1 MTPVG
6 VSLSLW
12 FQNSSVTLQIN
23 VTLISCLVM
32 MRREAGEALIS
43 GVSAGRSVSCK
54 EEKEKITYGV
64 EIMNMRSL
72 SISRRLWLILIVS
85 VLMLFVLAATLLKQ
99 IHDDLY
105 QAKAEK
111 TMHVVQTASG
121 ILAYYQGLEAAGT
134 MPREAAQQQALKEI
148 KGLRYSQNDYFWI
161 NDLQPVMIMHPTNP
175 KLEGQNLSAIRDPD
189 GFAVFN
195 EMVTVVKSKGA
206 GLVNY
211 RWPKPGATDP
221 VKKTSYVQL
230 FQPWGWIL
238 GSGVYVDD
246 VAAEF
251 KAQMWNAGI
260 FIAGIVFVMIL
271 MLTLIVRSIV
281 RPLRA
286 AVSAMGNIAS
296 GESDLTRTLETH
308 GSDEITELGTHFNAF
323 IAKLRNVV
331 GQLQNSAVALGQ
343 ASTDLGSNA
352 EQAQNRSQQQSE
364 QMDLVATAVNEV
376 TYGVQDVAKNAEHAA
391 SEMRNA
397 ESQAQ
402 QGQVNIDNSLRQ
414 IEHLSGTIGQAVEVM
429 HTLSSES
436 TQIGGVLEVIS
447 SIAEQTNLLALNA
460 AIEAARAGEQGR
472 GFAVVADEVRLL
484 AQRTQK
490 STAEIQAMIE
500 RLQRHSDAAVKVIG
514 DSSRSSQLTIEQ
526 ANQAGQSLSSISQAL
541 RNLNGLNASI
551 ASATLQQSHVVDDIN
566 QNVTQAAQLSQST
579 ALAAEQSTTASQH
592 LRRLSE
598 QLNDLLKQFRV

>member
-1 MTPVG
+1 
-6 VSLSLW
+6 
-12 FQNSSVTLQIN
+12 
-23 VTLISCLVM
+23 M
-32 MRREAGEALIS
+32 MS
-43 GVSAGRSVSCK
+43 
-54 EEKEKITYGV
+54 
-64 EIMNMRSL
+64 MRSF
-72 SISRRLWLILIVS
+72 SISRRLWLILVVS
-85 VLMLFVLAATLLKQ
+85 VLMLFVLSATLLRQ
-99 IHDDLY
+99 IHNDLY

-121 ILAYYQGLEAAGT
+121 ILTYYQGLEAAGSMT
-134 MPREAAQQQALKEI
+134 REAAQQQALKEI
-148 KGLRYSQNDYFWI
+148 KSLRYSQSDYFWI
-161 NDLQPVMIMHPTNP
+161 NDLRPVMIMHPTNP
-175 KLEGQNLSAIRDPD
+175 KLEGQDISTIKDPD

-195 EMVTVVKSKGA
+195 EMVTLVKAQGA
-206 GLVNY
+206 GMVNY
-211 RWPKPGATDP
+211 RWPKPGASEP

-251 KAQMWNAGI
+251 KAQLWSAGI
-260 FIAGIVFVMIL
+260 FIAGIVLVMVL
-271 MLTLIVRSIV
+271 LLVMIVRSIV

-286 AVSAMGNIAS
+286 AVGAMASIAS

-308 GSDEITELGTHFNAF
+308 GKDEITELGVHFNAF
-323 IAKLRNVV
+323 VAKLRNVV

-352 EQAQNRSQQQSE
+352 GQAQKRSEQQSQ
-364 QMDLVATAVNEV
+364 QMDLVATAINEV
-376 TYGVQDVAKNAEHAA
+376 TYGVQDVAKNAEQAA
-391 SEMRNA
+391 NEMRDA

-414 IEHLSGTIGQAVEVM
+414 IEHLSTTIGQAVEVM
-429 HTLSSES
+429 QSLASES
-436 TQIGGVLEVIS
+436 TQIGSVLEVIS

-500 RLQRHSDAAVKVIG
+500 RLQKHSDAAVKVIG

-526 ANQAGQSLSSISQAL
+526 ANQAGQSLTSISQAL
-541 RNLNGLNASI
+541 RNLNSLNTSI
-551 ASATLQQSHVVDDIN
+551 ASATLQQTHVVDDIN

-579 ALAAEQSTTASQH
+579 ALAAEQSTSASLH
-592 LRRLSE
+592 LRDLSE
-598 QLNDLLKQFRV
+598 ELNGLLKQFRV

>member
-1 MTPVG
+1 
-6 VSLSLW
+6 
-12 FQNSSVTLQIN
+12 
-23 VTLISCLVM
+23 
-32 MRREAGEALIS
+32 
-43 GVSAGRSVSCK
+43 
-54 EEKEKITYGV
+54 
-64 EIMNMRSL
+64 MNMRSL
-72 SISRRLWLILIVS
+72 SISRRLWLILVVS
-85 VLMLFVLAATLLKQ
+85 VLMLLVLAAALLRQ
-99 IHDDLY
+99 THEDLY
-105 QAKAEK
+105 RAKSEK
-111 TMHVVQTASG
+111 TMHVVQTASS
-121 ILAYYQGLEAAGT
+121 ILTFYQGLEAAGSMT
-134 MPREAAQQQALKEI
+134 REAAQQQALKEI

-161 NDLQPVMIMHPTNP
+161 NDLRPVMIMHPTNP
-175 KLEGQNLSAIRDPD
+175 KLEGQDISTIRDPD
-189 GFAVFN
+189 GFAVFD
-195 EMVTVVKSKGA
+195 EMVALVKSKGA
-206 GLVNY
+206 GMVNY
-211 RWPKPGATDP
+211 RWPKPGASEP

-251 KAQMWNAGI
+251 KTQLWNAGL
-260 FIAGIVFVMIL
+260 FIVGIVLVMVL
-271 MLTLIVRSIV
+271 LLVLIVRSIV

-286 AVSAMGNIAS
+286 AVAAMANIAS

-308 GSDEITELGTHFNAF
+308 GKDEITELGGHFNAF

-331 GQLQNSAVALGQ
+331 SQLQSSSVALGQ

-352 EQAQNRSQQQSE
+352 EQAQNRSQQQSQ

-391 SEMRNA
+391 SEMRDA

-414 IEHLSGTIGQAVEVM
+414 IEHLSGTIGQAVDVM
-429 HTLSSES
+429 KSLASES
-436 TQIGGVLEVIS
+436 TQIGSVLEVIS

-500 RLQRHSDAAVKVIG
+500 RLQKHSDAAVKVIG

-541 RNLNGLNASI
+541 RNLNSLNASI
-551 ASATLQQSHVVDDIN
+551 ASATLQQTHVVDDIN

-579 ALAAEQSTTASQH
+579 ALAAEQSTSASLH
-592 LRRLSE
+592 LRGLSE
-598 QLNDLLKQFRV
+598 ELNTLLRQFRV

>member
-1 MTPVG
+1 M
-6 VSLSLW
+6 
-12 FQNSSVTLQIN
+12 
-23 VTLISCLVM
+23 
-32 MRREAGEALIS
+32 
-43 GVSAGRSVSCK
+43 K
-54 EEKEKITYGV
+54 
-64 EIMNMRSL
+64 MRSL

-85 VLMLFVLAATLLKQ
+85 VLMLFVLAAAMLKQ

-105 QAKAEK
+105 LAKAEK
-111 TMHVVQTASG
+111 TMHVVQTVSG
-121 ILAYYQGLEAAGT
+121 VLSYYQGLEAAGT
-134 MPREAAQQQALKEI
+134 MTREAAQQQALKEI
-148 KGLRYSQNDYFWI
+148 RVLRYGQGDYLWI
-161 NDLQPVMIMHPTNP
+161 NDLRPVMVMHPTNP
-175 KLEGQNLSAIRDPD
+175 KLEGQDLSGIRDPD

-195 EMVTVVKSKGA
+195 EMVTVAKSQGA
-206 GLVNY
+206 GLVDY
-211 RWPKPGATDP
+211 RWPKPGASEP

-251 KAQMWNAGI
+251 RQQMINALMYS
-260 FIAGIVFVMIL
+260 AGIVLILFVL
-271 MLTLIVRSIV
+271 LTLIVRSIV
-281 RPLRA
+281 LPLRMT
-286 AVSAMGNIAS
+286 VQAMANISS
-296 GESDLTRTLETH
+296 GESDLTRTLETE
-308 GSDEITELGTHFNAF
+308 GNDEVAELARHFNAF
-323 IAKLRNVV
+323 VAKLRSVV
-331 GQLQNSAVALGQ
+331 GQLQTSAVGLAQ
-343 ASTDLGSNA
+343 ASSELGHNA
-352 EQAQNRSQQQSE
+352 EQAQARSQQQSQ

-391 SEMRNA
+391 SEMRDA

-429 HTLSSES
+429 HTLASES
-436 TQIGGVLEVIS
+436 TQIGSVLEVIS

-490 STAEIQAMIE
+490 STAEIQGMIE

-526 ANQAGQSLSSISQAL
+526 ANQAGQSLTSISQAL
-541 RNLNGLNASI
+541 RNLNSLNASI

-579 ALAAEQSTTASQH
+579 ALAAEQSTGASQH
-592 LRRLSE
+592 LRGLSE
-598 QLNDLLKQFRV
+598 QLNGLLKQFRV

>member
-1 MTPVG
+1 
-6 VSLSLW
+6 
-12 FQNSSVTLQIN
+12 
-23 VTLISCLVM
+23 
-32 MRREAGEALIS
+32 
-43 GVSAGRSVSCK
+43 
-54 EEKEKITYGV
+54 
-64 EIMNMRSL
+64 MNMRSL

-85 VLMLFVLAATLLKQ
+85 VLMLLVLAAVLLRQ
-99 IHDDLY
+99 THEDLY
-105 QAKAEK
+105 RAKAEK

-121 ILAYYQGLEAAGT
+121 ILTFYQGLEAAGSMT
-134 MPREAAQQQALKEI
+134 REAAQQQALKEI
-148 KGLRYSQNDYFWI
+148 KSLRYSQSDYFWI

-195 EMVTVVKSKGA
+195 EMVAVVKSKGA
-206 GLVNY
+206 GMVDY
-211 RWPKPGATDP
+211 RWPKPGASEP

-251 KAQMWNAGI
+251 KAQLWNAGI
-260 FIAGIVFVMIL
+260 FIAGIVAVMVL
-271 MLTLIVRSIV
+271 LLVMIVRSIV

-286 AVSAMGNIAS
+286 AVDAMANIAS

-308 GSDEITELGTHFNAF
+308 GKDEITELGTHFNGF

-331 GQLQNSAVALGQ
+331 GLLQNSSVALGQ
-343 ASTDLGSNA
+343 AAGELGGNA
-352 EQAQNRSQQQSE
+352 EQAQNRSQQQSQ

-391 SEMRNA
+391 SEMRDA
-397 ESQAQ
+397 ESQARQ
-402 QGQVNIDNSLRQ
+402 SQVNIDNSLRQ
-414 IEHLSGTIGQAVEVM
+414 IEHLSGTIGQAVDVM
-429 HTLSSES
+429 QSLASES
-436 TQIGGVLEVIS
+436 TQIGSVLEVIS

-500 RLQRHSDAAVKVIG
+500 RLQKHSDAAVKVIG

-526 ANQAGQSLSSISQAL
+526 ANQAGQSLTSISQAL
-541 RNLNGLNASI
+541 RNLNSLNASI

-579 ALAAEQSTTASQH
+579 ALAAEQSTSASLH
-592 LRRLSE
+592 LKGLSE
-598 QLNDLLKQFRV
+598 ELNTLLKQFRV

>member
-1 MTPVG
+1 
-6 VSLSLW
+6 
-12 FQNSSVTLQIN
+12 
-23 VTLISCLVM
+23 
-32 MRREAGEALIS
+32 
-43 GVSAGRSVSCK
+43 
-54 EEKEKITYGV
+54 
-64 EIMNMRSL
+64 MRSL
-72 SISRRLWLILIVS
+72 SISHRLWLILVVS
-85 VLMLFVLAATLLKQ
+85 VLMLLVLAATLLRQ
-99 IHDDLY
+99 THEDLY
-105 QAKAEK
+105 RAKSEK

-121 ILAYYQGLEAAGT
+121 ILTFYQGLEAAGSMT
-134 MPREAAQQQALKEI
+134 REAAQQQALKEI

-161 NDLQPVMIMHPTNP
+161 NDLRPVMIMHPTNP
-175 KLEGQNLSAIRDPD
+175 KLEGQDISTIKDPD

-195 EMVTVVKSKGA
+195 EMVALVKSKGA
-206 GLVNY
+206 GMVNY
-211 RWPKPGATDP
+211 RWPKPGASEP

-251 KAQMWNAGI
+251 KTQLWNAGL
-260 FIAGIVFVMIL
+260 FIAGIVLVMVL
-271 MLTLIVRSIV
+271 MLVLIVRSIV

-286 AVSAMGNIAS
+286 AVAAMGNIAS

-308 GSDEITELGTHFNAF
+308 GKDEITELGGHFNAF

-331 GQLQNSAVALGQ
+331 SQLQSSSVALGQ
-343 ASTDLGSNA
+343 ASTDLGCNA
-352 EQAQNRSQQQSE
+352 EQAQNRSQQQSQ

-391 SEMRNA
+391 SEMRDA

-429 HTLSSES
+429 KSLASES
-436 TQIGGVLEVIS
+436 TQIGSVLEVIS

-500 RLQRHSDAAVKVIG
+500 RLQKHSDAAVKVIG

-541 RNLNGLNASI
+541 RNLNSLNASI
-551 ASATLQQSHVVDDIN
+551 ASATLQQTHVVDDIN

-579 ALAAEQSTTASQH
+579 ALAAEQSTSASLH
-592 LRRLSE
+592 LRGLSE
-598 QLNDLLKQFRV
+598 ELNTLLRQFRV

>member
-1 MTPVG
+1 
-6 VSLSLW
+6 
-12 FQNSSVTLQIN
+12 
-23 VTLISCLVM
+23 M

-64 EIMNMRSL
+64 KIMNMRSL

-85 VLMLFVLAATLLKQ
+85 VLMLFILAATLLKQ

-260 FIAGIVFVMIL
+260 FIAGIVVVMVL

-526 ANQAGQSLSSISQAL
+526 ANQAGQSLTSISQAL

>member
-1 MTPVG
+1 
-6 VSLSLW
+6 
-12 FQNSSVTLQIN
+12 
-23 VTLISCLVM
+23 
-32 MRREAGEALIS
+32 
-43 GVSAGRSVSCK
+43 
-54 EEKEKITYGV
+54 
-64 EIMNMRSL
+64 MNMRSL

-85 VLMLFVLAATLLKQ
+85 VLMLFILAATLLKQ

-121 ILAYYQGLEAAGT
+121 ILTYYQGLEAAGT
-134 MPREAAQQQALKEI
+134 MLREAAQQQALKEI

-251 KAQMWNAGI
+251 KTQMWNAGI
-260 FIAGIVFVMIL
+260 FIAGIVLVMIL

-397 ESQAQ
+397 ESQAH

-579 ALAAEQSTTASQH
+579 ALAAEQSTAASQH

>member
-1 MTPVG
+1 
-6 VSLSLW
+6 
-12 FQNSSVTLQIN
+12 
-23 VTLISCLVM
+23 
-32 MRREAGEALIS
+32 
-43 GVSAGRSVSCK
+43 
-54 EEKEKITYGV
+54 
-64 EIMNMRSL
+64 MNMRSL
-72 SISRRLWLILIVS
+72 SISHRLWLILVVS
-85 VLMLFVLAATLLKQ
+85 VLMLLVLAATLLRQ
-99 IHDDLY
+99 THEDLY
-105 QAKAEK
+105 RAKSEK

-121 ILAYYQGLEAAGT
+121 ILTFYQGLEAAGSMT
-134 MPREAAQQQALKEI
+134 REAAQQQALKEI

-161 NDLQPVMIMHPTNP
+161 NDLRPVMIMHPTNP
-175 KLEGQNLSAIRDPD
+175 KLEGQDISTIKDPD

-195 EMVTVVKSKGA
+195 EMVALVKSKGA
-206 GLVNY
+206 GMVNY
-211 RWPKPGATDP
+211 RWPKPGASEP

-251 KAQMWNAGI
+251 KTQLWNAGL
-260 FIAGIVFVMIL
+260 FIAGIVLVMVL
-271 MLTLIVRSIV
+271 MLVLIVRSIV

-286 AVSAMGNIAS
+286 AVAAMGNIAS

-308 GSDEITELGTHFNAF
+308 GKDEITELGGHFNAF

-331 GQLQNSAVALGQ
+331 SQLQSSSVALGQ

-352 EQAQNRSQQQSE
+352 EQAQNRSQQQSQ

-391 SEMRNA
+391 SEMRDA

-429 HTLSSES
+429 KSLASES
-436 TQIGGVLEVIS
+436 TQIGSVLEVIS

-500 RLQRHSDAAVKVIG
+500 RLQKHSDAAVKVIG

-541 RNLNGLNASI
+541 RNLN
-551 ASATLQQSHVVDDIN
+551 
-566 QNVTQAAQLSQST
+566 
-579 ALAAEQSTTASQH
+579 
-592 LRRLSE
+592 
-598 QLNDLLKQFRV
+598 

>member
-1 MTPVG
+1 MAR
-6 VSLSLW
+6 
-12 FQNSSVTLQIN
+12 
-23 VTLISCLVM
+23 C
-32 MRREAGEALIS
+32 AD
-43 GVSAGRSVSCK
+43 RSHQK
-54 EEKEKITYGV
+54 KKIMHGMP
-64 EIMNMRSL
+64 IMSMRSL
-72 SISRRLWLILIVS
+72 SISRRLWLILVVS
-85 VLMLFVLAATLLKQ
+85 VLMLFVLSATLLRQ
-99 IHDDLY
+99 LHNDLY

-121 ILAYYQGLEAAGT
+121 ILSFYQGLEAAGGMT
-134 MPREAAQQQALKEI
+134 REAAQQQALKEI
-148 KGLRYSQNDYFWI
+148 KSLRYSQSDYFWI
-161 NDLQPVMIMHPTNP
+161 NDLRPVMIMHPTNP
-175 KLEGQNLSAIRDPD
+175 KLEGQDISTIKDPD

-195 EMVTVVKSKGA
+195 EMVTLVKAQGA
-206 GLVNY
+206 GMVNY
-211 RWPKPGATDP
+211 RWPKPGASEP

-251 KAQMWNAGI
+251 KAQLWNAGI
-260 FIAGIVFVMIL
+260 FIAGIVLVMVL
-271 MLTLIVRSIV
+271 LLVMIVRSIV

-286 AVSAMGNIAS
+286 AVGAMASIAS

-308 GSDEITELGTHFNAF
+308 GKDEITELGVHFNAF
-323 IAKLRNVV
+323 VAKLRNVV

-352 EQAQNRSQQQSE
+352 GQAQKRSEQQSQ
-364 QMDLVATAVNEV
+364 QMDLVATAINEV
-376 TYGVQDVAKNAEHAA
+376 TYGVQDVAKNAEQAA
-391 SEMRNA
+391 NEMRDA

-414 IEHLSGTIGQAVEVM
+414 IGHLSATIGQAVEVM
-429 HTLSSES
+429 QSLASES
-436 TQIGGVLEVIS
+436 TQIGSVLEVIS

-500 RLQRHSDAAVKVIG
+500 RLQKHSDAAVKVIG

-526 ANQAGQSLSSISQAL
+526 ANQAGQSLTSISQAL
-541 RNLNGLNASI
+541 RNLNSLNTSI
-551 ASATLQQSHVVDDIN
+551 ASATLQQTHVVDDIN

-579 ALAAEQSTTASQH
+579 ALAAEQSTSASLH
-592 LRRLSE
+592 LRDLSE
-598 QLNDLLKQFRV
+598 ELNGLLKQFRV

>member
-1 MTPVG
+1 
-6 VSLSLW
+6 
-12 FQNSSVTLQIN
+12 
-23 VTLISCLVM
+23 
-32 MRREAGEALIS
+32 MRLC
-43 GVSAGRSVSCK
+43 AGRPPKKKNNVR
-54 EEKEKITYGV
+54 G

-72 SISRRLWLILIVS
+72 SISRRLWLILVVS
-85 VLMLFVLAATLLKQ
+85 VLMLLVLAAALLRQ
-99 IHDDLY
+99 THEDLY
-105 QAKAEK
+105 RAKSEK

-121 ILAYYQGLEAAGT
+121 ILTFYQGLEAAGSMT
-134 MPREAAQQQALKEI
+134 REAAQQQALKEI

-161 NDLQPVMIMHPTNP
+161 NDLRPVMIMHPTNP
-175 KLEGQNLSAIRDPD
+175 KLEGQDISTIRDPD

-195 EMVTVVKSKGA
+195 EMVALVKSKGA
-206 GLVNY
+206 GMVNY
-211 RWPKPGATDP
+211 RWPKPGASEP

-251 KAQMWNAGI
+251 KTQLWNAGL
-260 FIAGIVFVMIL
+260 FIVGIVLVMVL
-271 MLTLIVRSIV
+271 LLVLIVRSIV

-286 AVSAMGNIAS
+286 AVAAMANIAS

-308 GSDEITELGTHFNAF
+308 GKDEITELGGHFNAF

-331 GQLQNSAVALGQ
+331 SQLQSSSVALGQ

-352 EQAQNRSQQQSE
+352 EQAQNRSQQQSQ

-391 SEMRNA
+391 SEMRDA

-414 IEHLSGTIGQAVEVM
+414 IEHLSGTIGQAVDVM
-429 HTLSSES
+429 KSLASES
-436 TQIGGVLEVIS
+436 TQIGSVLEVIS

-500 RLQRHSDAAVKVIG
+500 RLQKHSDAAVKVIG

-541 RNLNGLNASI
+541 RNLNSLNASI
-551 ASATLQQSHVVDDIN
+551 ASATLQQTHVVDDIN

-579 ALAAEQSTTASQH
+579 ALAAEQSTSASLH
-592 LRRLSE
+592 LRGLSE
-598 QLNDLLKQFRV
+598 ELNTLLRQFRV

>member
-1 MTPVG
+1 
-6 VSLSLW
+6 
-12 FQNSSVTLQIN
+12 
-23 VTLISCLVM
+23 
-32 MRREAGEALIS
+32 
-43 GVSAGRSVSCK
+43 
-54 EEKEKITYGV
+54 
-64 EIMNMRSL
+64 MNMRSL

-85 VLMLFVLAATLLKQ
+85 VLMLFILAATLLKQ

-121 ILAYYQGLEAAGT
+121 ILTYYQGLEAAGT
-134 MPREAAQQQALKEI
+134 MLREAAQQQALKEI

-260 FIAGIVFVMIL
+260 FIAGIVVVMIL

-414 IEHLSGTIGQAVEVM
+414 IEQLSGTIGQAVEVM

>member
-1 MTPVG
+1 
-6 VSLSLW
+6 
-12 FQNSSVTLQIN
+12 
-23 VTLISCLVM
+23 
-32 MRREAGEALIS
+32 
-43 GVSAGRSVSCK
+43 
-54 EEKEKITYGV
+54 
-64 EIMNMRSL
+64 MNMRSL

-85 VLMLFVLAATLLKQ
+85 VLMLFILAATLLKQ

-238 GSGVYVDD
+238 GSGVYVGD

-260 FIAGIVFVMIL
+260 FIAGIVVVMIL

>member
-1 MTPVG
+1 
-6 VSLSLW
+6 
-12 FQNSSVTLQIN
+12 
-23 VTLISCLVM
+23 
-32 MRREAGEALIS
+32 
-43 GVSAGRSVSCK
+43 
-54 EEKEKITYGV
+54 
-64 EIMNMRSL
+64 MNMRSL
-72 SISRRLWLILIVS
+72 SISRRLWLILVVS
-85 VLMLFVLAATLLKQ
+85 VLMLLVLAAALLRQ
-99 IHDDLY
+99 THEDLY
-105 QAKAEK
+105 RAKSEK

-121 ILAYYQGLEAAGT
+121 ILTFYQGLEAAGSMT
-134 MPREAAQQQALKEI
+134 REAAQQQALKEI

-161 NDLQPVMIMHPTNP
+161 NDLRPVMIMHPTNP
-175 KLEGQNLSAIRDPD
+175 KLEGQDISTIRDPD
-189 GFAVFN
+189 GFAVFD
-195 EMVTVVKSKGA
+195 EMVALVKSKGA
-206 GLVNY
+206 GMVNY
-211 RWPKPGATDP
+211 RWPKPGASEP

-251 KAQMWNAGI
+251 KTQLWNAGL
-260 FIAGIVFVMIL
+260 FIVGIVLVMVL
-271 MLTLIVRSIV
+271 LLVLIVRSIV

-286 AVSAMGNIAS
+286 AVAAMANIAS

-308 GSDEITELGTHFNAF
+308 GKDEITELGGHFNAF

-331 GQLQNSAVALGQ
+331 SQLQSSSVALGQ

-352 EQAQNRSQQQSE
+352 EQAQNRSQQQSQ

-391 SEMRNA
+391 SEMRDA

-414 IEHLSGTIGQAVEVM
+414 IEHLSGTIGQAVDVM
-429 HTLSSES
+429 KSLASES
-436 TQIGGVLEVIS
+436 TQIGSVLEVIS

-500 RLQRHSDAAVKVIG
+500 RLQKHSDAAVKVIG

-541 RNLNGLNASI
+541 RNLNSLNASI
-551 ASATLQQSHVVDDIN
+551 ASATLQQTHVVDDIN

-579 ALAAEQSTTASQH
+579 ALAAEQSTSASLH
-592 LRRLSE
+592 LRGLSE
-598 QLNDLLKQFRV
+598 ELNTLLRQFRV